1 MKNKKNTYILLVVV
15 IFIWGLLIY
24 NFFSFT
30 NTEAEIPEVSNTI
43 SIKPL
48 AVKERDT
55 FSINVNYRDPFL
67 GKMYQ
72 PDTNKRKSGKKIKVK
87 EKAPVLWPRVVY
99 KGIVSDSKDA
109 KKVFMVIIDGH
120 THFMKEKEEQQEI
133 LLKSGDRKSITIQ
146 YQGEQNKITI
156 QG

>member
-30 NTEAEIPEVSNTI
+30 NPEMEIQEVSNAI

-48 AVKERDT
+48 AIKERDT
-55 FSINVNYRDPFL
+55 FSINVDYRDPFL

-72 PDTNKRKSGKKIKVK
+72 PNANKKKSGKKIKV
-87 EKAPVLWPRVVY
+87 KAPVLWPRVVY
-99 KGIVSDSKDA
+99 KGIVSDTKDA